1 MREKSREL
9 LLSKRVLAG
18 RRTYFIDVKQPAD
31 GERYLSISES
41 KRVRGEPYERSRI
54 IVLEEYISLFFDE
67 LRLVLESIGL
77 LKPAKAYT
85 VEAIRH
91 TYPKAYAKWTAEED
105 ARLKNAYRQCKEIR
119 TLADTFQRQPG
130 AISSRLTKLG
140 LKQD

>member
-85 VEAIRH
+85 VEDSPCI
-91 TYPKAYAKWTAEED
+91 PKSVRQVDGRRGCSSEK
-105 ARLKNAYRQCKEIR
+105 RLPPMQGN
-119 TLADTFQRQPG
+119 
-130 AISSRLTKLG
+130 
-140 LKQD
+140 